1 MSQIVVQESSG
12 RRPKSERA
20 IWGAILFVW
29 FVAICYV
36 PDPRPLGAP
45 EWSVNAMQS
54 LLGLSEPAARAVATI
69 VLRGI
74 GFGVVGILAALF
86 FSSVRLR
93 WAVPAVL
100 IAAPLLCLASQWINY
115 GYFPIRPQIQLA
127 VSSTVLGGLAG
138 LSFRRSRI
146 AMVAMIALGAAL
158 FLWGG
163 STGITDELDVAARA
177 TGLHVLENA
186 DDIPRGDEGFAK
198 ILQLA
203 FAFAEDNSHAS
214 DAVLPNQAAIVAL
227 GVILGEERVAKVAK
241 RPIDLGLQREFAS
254 IRNRITLRG
263 RKDLARHFWV
273 SAALTILSDESR
285 SMTVGIGKELMDA
298 TLEARDFRS
307 LT

>member
-1 MSQIVVQESSG
+1 MKAHLV
-12 RRPKSERA
+12 
-20 IWGAILFVW
+20 
-29 FVAICYV
+29 
-36 PDPRPLGAP
+36 
-45 EWSVNAMQS
+45 S
-54 LLGLSEPAARAVATI
+54 LDSIRQAA
-69 VLRGI
+69 
-74 GFGVVGILAALF
+74 AALDGVI
-86 FSSVRLR
+86 VRT
-93 WAVPAVL
+93 P
-100 IAAPLLCLASQWINY
+100 
-115 GYFPIRPQIQLA
+115 
-127 VSSTVLGGLAG
+127 
-138 LSFRRSRI
+138 
-146 AMVAMIALGAAL
+146 
-158 FLWGG
+158 
-163 STGITDELDVAARA
+163 
-177 TGLHVLENA
+177 VLENA

-241 RPIDLGLQREFAS
+241 RPIDLGRQSEFAS